1 MLGALTEP
9 QLSGGRRALWAI
21 APIAVIALTI
31 GALRVG
37 GALMHQAD
45 LPDNFST
52 RSQGNFEVFYPEER
66 GDDADQI
73 VRDGAAFLRAAP
85 SAWGDRL
92 GGLEPP
98 PGKVRLTLFRD
109 GAELTRFASDTL
121 KEDLSQNGGY
131 FDTATL
137 EIALV
142 LSKRRDDNSL
152 GIHHELAHML
162 IQRGGGRFG
171 SKMPPWLSEGL
182 AVWMETAN
190 PAKPDGPAPVSMWV
204 KMVCVATGT
213 PTLNQLTATD
223 SGAFTSSGNEV
234 AYAYSNLLVHFL
246 LEQRASDFWVY
257 ARRTRSDEPA
267 NSDALLRGLEDDWQA
282 WVEKRRAGF
291 ALALGEAM
299 DRGGPIPAY

>member
-1 MLGALTEP
+1 M
-9 QLSGGRRALWAI
+9 

-37 GALMHQAD
+37 GALLHQAD
-45 LPDNFST
+45 LPHNFAT
-52 RSQGNFEVFYPEER
+52 RSQDNFEVFYPEER

-73 VRDGAAFLRAAP
+73 VRDGVAFLRAAP
-85 SAWGDRL
+85 RAWGDRL
-92 GGLEPP
+92 GGLDPP

-109 GAELTRFASDTL
+109 GTELTQFASDTL

-142 LSKRRDDNSL
+142 LSKRRDDNYL

-182 AVWMETAN
+182 AVWMETAD

-204 KMVCVATGT
+204 QMVCVATGT
-213 PTLNQLTATD
+213 PSLSRLTATN
-223 SGAFTSSGNEV
+223 SGAFTASGNEV
-234 AYAYSNLLVHFL
+234 AYAYSNLAVHFL
-246 LEQRASDFWVY
+246 LELRAPEFWAT
-257 ARRTRSDEPA
+257 ARRTRSDEPG
-267 NSDALLRGLEDDWQA
+267 NPDELLRGLEDDWQA
-282 WVEKRRAGF
+282 WVERARVKF
-291 ALALGEAM
+291 ALTLGEAM